1 MDEFDD
7 QVGQLDGE
15 RGNCLDWFLISTV
28 YEFYTYCYTA
38 AVGRSVVKG
47 AFGSFQ
53 IKTLLTSEL
62 PKDVIGFTAEENR
75 KWAGC
80 EELFKNRRKCKIET
94 ERSSSTHFK
103 KG

>member
-28 YEFYTYCYTA
+28 YEFYTYCCTA

-47 AFGSFQ
+47 ALGSFQ
-53 IKTLLTSEL
+53 IKTLLTS
-62 PKDVIGFTAEENR
+62 
-75 KWAGC
+75 
-80 EELFKNRRKCKIET
+80 
-94 ERSSSTHFK
+94 
-103 KG
+103 